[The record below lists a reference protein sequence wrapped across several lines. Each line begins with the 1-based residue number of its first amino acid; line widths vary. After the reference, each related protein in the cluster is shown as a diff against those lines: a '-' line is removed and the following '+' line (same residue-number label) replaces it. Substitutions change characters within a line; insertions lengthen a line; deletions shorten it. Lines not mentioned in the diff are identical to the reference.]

1 MTSDKVTF
9 NGVGDFDP
17 HSPSSEGTPNVPVAS
32 VAGSGNYVKGAAQ
45 KDAHHDEG
53 TTVAC
58 LIVIDGRISTIGKIG
73 EYDQSTVRWDP
84 YDQFDLWIT

>member
-9 NGVGDFDP
+9 NGVGDFDS

-32 VAGSGNYVKGAAQ
+32 VAGSGNYV
-45 KDAHHDEG
+45 EG

-58 LIVIDGRISTIGKIG
+58 LVVIGGRITTIG

>member
-45 KDAHHDEG
+45 KDAQGNLPIHIAATSGATLRAAEE
-53 TTVAC
+53 C
-58 LIVIDGRISTIGKIG
+58 LRIFPAGSRARPGF
-73 EYDQSTVRWDP
+73 S
-84 YDQFDLWIT
+84 